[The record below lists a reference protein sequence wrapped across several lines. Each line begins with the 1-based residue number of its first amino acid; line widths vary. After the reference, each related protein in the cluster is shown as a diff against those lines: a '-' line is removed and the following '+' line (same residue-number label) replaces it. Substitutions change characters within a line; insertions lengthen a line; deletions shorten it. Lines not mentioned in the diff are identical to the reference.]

1 MTKIELQH
9 GSLISSPAR
18 VSSLVELVCHV
29 GPPESRNIERTEH
42 KQNLLKVMPR
52 KVEGEKDQR
61 LSRKAVSADL
71 TSVEER
77 VDSRKK
83 GIGAGCNPEPVPEC
97 HSEFRRNRRRR
108 LSSIVLR
115 AGF

>member
-1 MTKIELQH
+1 M
-9 GSLISSPAR
+9 
-18 VSSLVELVCHV
+18 

-71 TSVEER
+71 TSVEEEGEER